1 MKIIHI
7 KNPNTQFFDR
17 VEIPLDKQGNM
28 VMDDAVYISS
38 FDGAHD
44 ITPEEKV
51 MVEEYI
57 KQKRKDGFYL

>member
-1 MKIIHI
+1 
-7 KNPNTQFFDR
+7 
-17 VEIPLDKQGNM
+17 M

-57 KQKRKDGFYL
+57 KQKRKEGFYL